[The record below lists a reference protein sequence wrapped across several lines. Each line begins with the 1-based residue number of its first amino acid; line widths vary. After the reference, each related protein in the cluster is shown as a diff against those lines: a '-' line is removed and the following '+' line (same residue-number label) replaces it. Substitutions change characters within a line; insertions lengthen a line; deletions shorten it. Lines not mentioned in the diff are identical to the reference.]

1 MQVVN
6 ISENTEVSENT
17 KKYVVWMGTNDNP
30 KMRKHNKVLS
40 KSDADALIVRLT
52 PIFKDITY
60 IKEEV
65 TTDAL

>member
-65 TTDAL
+65 LK